1 MTRARALGDSAAHA
15 GWAARARAIACVTGE
30 SDPVVGA
37 RGTVPGGIVASLI
50 PVTCDTGR
58 SRRVLRGVTIDAM
71 DDPVARGLTWRGG
84 QRQGYP
90 PKTSLM
96 PDTPP
101 NSSIDPT
108 LPLRAKAGDRQAFA
122 LIVDAMYP
130 RALRFALHMVG
141 NREDAEE
148 AVQDTFVRVF
158 HHLPQFR
165 DDARFEPWLFR
176 ILANRCRTVLSKR
189 NRHRQVLQY
198 GDLPERAMAVQEE
211 ERDWTGEVY
220 KVLDTL
226 PAEQREA
233 FLLRHVEDMA
243 YEDIAAVTGV
253 GLSALRM
260 RVKRAC
266 DALRV
271 RLTEMMRDD

>member
-1 MTRARALGDSAAHA
+1 MDDTLDAS
-15 GWAARARAIACVTGE
+15 
-30 SDPVVGA
+30 VVGGA
-37 RGTVPGGIVASLI
+37 P
-50 PVTCDTGR
+50 
-58 SRRVLRGVTIDAM
+58 
-71 DDPVARGLTWRGG
+71 WRGRESAG
-84 QRQGYP
+84 HT

-96 PDTPP
+96 TEPAGTP
-101 NSSIDPT
+101 SIDPT

-122 LIVDAMYP
+122 QLVDATYP

-148 AVQDTFVRVF
+148 AVQDTFVRVY
-158 HHLPQFR
+158 HNLRRFR

-176 ILANRCRTVLSKR
+176 ILANRCRTLMAKR
-189 NRHRQVLQY
+189 ARHATVIQY
-198 GDLPERAMAVQEE
+198 GDLPDRIGKTGDA
-211 ERDWTGEVY
+211 ERDWTEEVY

-226 PAEQREA
+226 PAEQKEA

-243 YEDIAAVTGV
+243 YEDIAAITGV

-266 DALRV
+266 DTLRV
-271 RLTEMMRDD
+271 RLSEMMRDD

>member
-1 MTRARALGDSAAHA
+1 VEAWETAPWVVLGYS
-15 GWAARARAIACVTGE
+15 I
-30 SDPVVGA
+30 
-37 RGTVPGGIVASLI
+37 VPK
-50 PVTCDTGR
+50 CDTNL
-58 SRRVLRGVTIDAM
+58 SRRVLHAVAIGAM
-71 DDPVARGLTWRGG
+71 DGPVTTGPTWRGG
-84 QRQGYP
+84 EPRGYP
-90 PKTSLM
+90 PMASLM
-96 PDTPP
+96 SHTPT

-130 RALRFALHMVG
+130 RTLRFAVHMLG

-158 HHLPQFR
+158 HHLPRFR

-189 NRHRQVLQY
+189 NRHKQVFQY
-198 GDLPERAMAVQEE
+198 GELPERVIAVVEE
-211 ERDWTGEVY
+211 ERDWTDEVY

-253 GLSALRM
+253 GLGALRM

-266 DALRV
+266 DVLRL